1 MSTKLAK
8 NAYPAGHGPNDFQ
21 CQGPVVEND
30 TKFSGFGLADLGCF
44 SQEDV
49 DSNKYYHISKCK
61 SKKDGKLYV
70 YIEFGRVGA
79 SKPSFQFFECHS
91 EFDQDAAFC
100 ERGKEKNISRGQ
112 WGTVHGMK
120 MFVPKPGKDLYRV
133 QKLAS
138 RSFGLPDAKNIC
150 VAEITAAGNGGKSAL
165 PTKTV
170 KKSPALRCDTHSTR
184 LMRDLLG
191 GAVTYTR
198 TSIVGG
204 TIPTQSAIDAGRN
217 LIQAALGRIAQV
229 GDDVQKQIADKTL
242 RQITYDLYSRVPKI
256 KPLHCPDEDWILSNY
271 TSNARRQSTIDTWNQ
286 DLDTF
291 ETATKQSAAEVETSG
306 DDPFAAFDPS
316 ITMRWIDSK
325 SNIGQYLYRWW
336 PGASLN
342 RHTHVGAMEIL
353 NMWEVVR
360 GNDIPTF
367 QKEQKTIDDE
377 MGTKKW
383 NNERPLHQDRNRVDL
398 DSDTQKLYWRTNT
411 ALCFHGTRTVNVP
424 GIVRENLRL
433 PNTLVGVVIT
443 GAMFGPGLY
452 WADDWRKSDGYTSNP
467 GSYWSRGAGSVK
479 GRHAFMFAGDV
490 IMGVPHVAPS
500 SHGYTKPPAGT
511 HCVFGKAGHSG
522 IANNE
527 WIVFQRGRNILR
539 YLIEYRTGQG
549 RY

>member
-1 MSTKLAK
+1 MSKKLGK
-8 NAYPAGHGPNDFQ
+8 GEYPAGHGPGDFK
-21 CQGPVVEND
+21 CQGPVVEKD
-30 TKFSGFGLADLGCF
+30 TEFSGFGLADLGCF

-49 DSNKYYHISKCK
+49 DSNKYYAIQKCK
-61 SKKDGKLYV
+61 STKTSVLYV
-70 YIEFGRVGA
+70 YIEYARVGA
-79 SKPSFQFFECHS
+79 SKPAFQFFECSS
-91 EFDQDAAFC
+91 EADQDATFC
-100 ERGKEKNISRGQ
+100 ERGKEKNTSRGQ
-112 WGTVHGMK
+112 WDTVAGQK

-150 VAEITAAGNGGKSAL
+150 VTDASAPKAATGSV

-170 KKSPALRCDTHSTR
+170 KKSSALRCDTLSTK

-204 TIPTQSAIDAGRN
+204 TIPIQASIDHGRN
-217 LIQAALGRIAQV
+217 NIQLALGRIAQI
-229 GDDVQKQIADKTL
+229 GDDVQKQIQDKTL
-242 RQITYDLYSRVPKI
+242 RQLTYDLYSRIPKI
-256 KPLHCPDEDWILSNY
+256 KPLHCPDEDWILSNF
-271 TSNARRQSTIDTWNQ
+271 TSNTRRQSTIDIWNQ
-286 DLDTF
+286 DLDAF
-291 ETATKQSAAEVETSG
+291 ETATKQGAAEVDSSG
-306 DDPFAAFDPS
+306 DDPFHAFDPS
-316 ITMRWIDSK
+316 ITMKYIDPK
-325 SNIGQYLYRWW
+325 SDIGQYLYKWW
-336 PGASLN
+336 PGASAN
-342 RHTHVGAMEIL
+342 RHAHVGPMEIL
-353 NMWEVVR
+353 NMWEVTR
-360 GNDIPTF
+360 GNDLPLF
-367 QKEQKTIDDE
+367 QKEQRAIYTDMEK
-377 MGTKKW
+377 KKW
-383 NNERPLHQDRNRVDL
+383 NNERPLHQTRERPDL
-398 DSDTQKLYWRTNT
+398 DNDQKKVYWTTNT

-467 GSYWSRGAGSVK
+467 GSYWSSGSGSVK

-500 SHGYTKPPAGT
+500 SHGYTKPPAGS

-522 IANNE
+522 VANNE
-527 WIVFQRGRNILR
+527 WIVFQRGRNVLR
-539 YLIEYRTGQG
+539 YLIEYRTKS